1 MKARG
6 FIALFFLLCLIP
18 SVGMLVLGPAQPAAN
33 ETLPPPPQLRDETGG
48 WNRRILND
56 ASDYLEQRFALRQ
69 EMVTANHALGAI
81 LFQTSLEEAVL
92 LGEDGW
98 LFYGETLEDYEGV
111 YGMTERELWSAA
123 HALALMQEYCQSRQV
138 AFLFT
143 VAPNKNSLYGEF
155 MPERY
160 PSGAGKRNIDRLVPR
175 LKAEGVAYLDLF
187 APLAE
192 EETIL
197 YRNLDSHWTQE
208 GAGLAGDEI
217 LSALGRTPLGFYG
230 GETVEVREARGDLD
244 EMLYP
249 KGRRKD
255 RDVVYTRP
263 FTFAYDA
270 QPRSMEDHMIRTL
283 CPNAQGSLLMFRDSF
298 GNALHL
304 FMAEGF
310 GRAAFCRLIPYDLGL
325 LDGEEA
331 DTVVIELVERN
342 LDWLNTRSAKFP
354 APVRQLEGEMV
365 QDAAVHVEWTE
376 EEDTSLIGYQ
386 KVSGTVLSP
395 ALEEETRLYLRV
407 DDVIYEA
414 TPTGET
420 SFQAY
425 IPQSTFSQTVSL
437 LVVQGERILERQAM
451 S

>member
-1 MKARG
+1 
-6 FIALFFLLCLIP
+6 
-18 SVGMLVLGPAQPAAN
+18 
-33 ETLPPPPQLRDETGG
+33 
-48 WNRRILND
+48 
-56 ASDYLEQRFALRQ
+56 
-69 EMVTANHALGAI
+69 
-81 LFQTSLEEAVL
+81 
-92 LGEDGW
+92 
-98 LFYGETLEDYEGV
+98 
-111 YGMTERELWSAA
+111 MTERELWSAA